1 MDKFNKDFNKKH
13 PGVIKEKKQR
23 QFQGSP
29 LSWSGQLS
37 FSEIFFS
44 IMKVVLIG
52 CSALLFSLL
61 LIAIVSAG
69 IKHESNKPI
78 PKISTQ
84 AASSN

>member
-1 MDKFNKDFNKKH
+1 
-13 PGVIKEKKQR
+13 
-23 QFQGSP
+23 
-29 LSWSGQLS
+29 
-37 FSEIFFS
+37 
-44 IMKVVLIG
+44 MKVVLIG